1 METHSPSPPITVGIQ
16 PSSWLHSG
24 DKNSPSYQN
33 SLLQG
38 MNNIDFLF
46 MGDTHI
52 RHNIVFFLCS
62 CRCLA
67 LGVFAPV
74 TPSHRTA
81 LCSSGVRGGLC
92 GDFCT
97 AVFLRG
103 GALAGR
109 YGHSTF
115 FWKISVVRYHYKMFI
130 CVHSCKDAFSFSRR
144 SLSLSICII
153 FRSVHSIISHIFSG
167 IV

>member
-1 METHSPSPPITVGIQ
+1 MACLIDAWRHIHHPPHITVGIQ

-74 TPSHRTA
+74 THPPPTGR
-81 LCSSGVRGGLC
+81 LCARPVGGGPARRLLYC
-92 GDFCT
+92 GLP
-97 AVFLRG
+97 A
-103 GALAGR
+103 AGR
-109 YGHSTF
+109 VGRAIWSFDVLLENFRRPVSLQDVYM
-115 FWKISVVRYHYKMFI
+115 R
-130 CVHSCKDAFSFSRR
+130 AFM
-144 SLSLSICII
+144 
-153 FRSVHSIISHIFSG
+153 
-167 IV
+167 

>member
-1 METHSPSPPITVGIQ
+1 
-16 PSSWLHSG
+16 
-24 DKNSPSYQN
+24 
-33 SLLQG
+33 

-74 TPSHRTA
+74 TP
-81 LCSSGVRGGLC
+81 LPPDGFVLVQWEGGLC

-97 AVFLRG
+97 VPVSALFLQR

-109 YGHSTF
+109 QGHSIF

-144 SLSLSICII
+144 SLSLYIFII
-153 FRSVHSIISHIFSG
+153 FGSVHSIISHIFSG